1 MRQQGFTIIELMIT
15 VALIAVIAG
24 IGIPSFR
31 DVIAKNRVVSSINEF
46 HQGLRLARSE
56 AVKRN
61 DTIVFCASSDQAT
74 CSGTWGNG
82 WLIYHDADG
91 DNTVDANE
99 VVRVGDAVSGG
110 FSLTFTG
117 NTTSISFLAR
127 GLVSD
132 GVNGTFKLCDSE
144 GVAQRARGIVL
155 LATGSTR
162 RSIDND
168 GSGVHEDNGGT
179 DFSCS

>member
-15 VALIAVIAG
+15 VALIAIIAG
-24 IGIPSFR
+24 LGIPSFQE
-31 DVIAKNRVVSSINEF
+31 VIAKNRVISSINEF
-46 HQGLRLARSE
+46 HQGLRMARSE

-61 DTIVFCASSDQAT
+61 DTVVFCASANQAT

-99 VVRVGDAVSGG
+99 IIRVGDAVHNGY
-110 FSLTFTG
+110 SLTFTDAA
-117 NTTSISFLAR
+117 TSISFLAR
-127 GLVSD
+127 GLTNNIS
-132 GVNGTFKLCDSE
+132 GTFKLCDSE
-144 GVAQRARGIVL
+144 GEARRARGLVL

-162 RSIDND
+162 RSVDTD
-168 GSGVHEDNGGT
+168 DSGIHEDNGGN
-179 DFSCS
+179 DFSC